1 MYTENFEEQILFAP
15 AKKDGK
21 ACNHLKIV
29 TAFTDVERISSHLIK
44 LFDGKNKEYV
54 ANIKVDIILGMIRG
68 AGLTLKKHK
77 KICLLLKR
85 LNSVSGMPK
94 VPCRYIVEGKQVHSK
109 VYIWCKGNKAVE
121 AYNGSANYTMNAF
134 FARRECMDSCNPQE
148 ANRYY
153 KSLLKDTIDC
163 FDELI
168 KEKVSFSVKRS
179 AEEDI
184 ADTNLE
190 NLTWEHY
197 QELEP
202 VDSIEVSLLKAD
214 GSDTG
219 YGSGVNWGIRKNG
232 YKRNRNQA
240 YIPYNTGDQKTG
252 FFPKKNEDGTYPV
265 FKVVTQDYDAFY
277 MRQAQANGKALETP
291 ESNAIIGEWIRH
303 KIGVPDGTYITKQ
316 MLETADG
323 TTVVFKKFEDGIYT
337 LEY

>member
-94 VPCRYIVEGKQVHSK
+94 VTCRYIVEGKQVHSK

-153 KSLLKDTIDC
+153 KS
-163 FDELI
+163 
-168 KEKVSFSVKRS
+168 
-179 AEEDI
+179 
-184 ADTNLE
+184 
-190 NLTWEHY
+190 
-197 QELEP
+197 
-202 VDSIEVSLLKAD
+202 
-214 GSDTG
+214 
-219 YGSGVNWGIRKNG
+219 
-232 YKRNRNQA
+232 
-240 YIPYNTGDQKTG
+240 
-252 FFPKKNEDGTYPV
+252 
-265 FKVVTQDYDAFY
+265 
-277 MRQAQANGKALETP
+277 
-291 ESNAIIGEWIRH
+291 
-303 KIGVPDGTYITKQ
+303 
-316 MLETADG
+316 
-323 TTVVFKKFEDGIYT
+323 
-337 LEY
+337 